1 MNDFSDSEPD
11 ISQYQAEVG
20 STFQTV
26 ALVSNQPV
34 SRMHQSSS
42 SPKSLN
48 LDHRKK
54 IPLSDDLKADELSLS
69 SLSNQSVDF
78 KDEDDMDDD
87 LDAQPKPKQ
96 SSAVMS
102 STSTAG
108 DPKLVNGNFLQSAS
122 TSSAPVLNSNSSE
135 RIPEYSAAD
144 EARNVRNFQLI
155 TLPDGKTREIDMKV
169 SF

>member
-1 MNDFSDSEPD
+1 M
-11 ISQYQAEVG
+11 
-20 STFQTV
+20 
-26 ALVSNQPV
+26 
-34 SRMHQSSS
+34 
-42 SPKSLN
+42 
-48 LDHRKK
+48 DHRRK

-69 SLSNQSVDF
+69 SLSNQSIDF

-87 LDAQPKPKQ
+87 LDPPPKPKQ

-102 STSTAG
+102 PSTSTA
-108 DPKLVNGNFLQSAS
+108 DPKLVNGNLLQSAS
-122 TSSAPVLNSNSSE
+122 TSSAQVLNSNPSE

-169 SF
+169 SFIFLN